1 MGQDGETATKELEPG
16 QEEEAEES
24 QEEEA
29 EEPKVRKA
37 PKGPSKEER
46 AKHEAT
52 HLPFREWCKHCVRGR
67 GKNTPHKKQKE
78 KEEENTSKV
87 SRVIMDYFFMSQ
99 EEEKASEN
107 PLVVMLEEDSGNRY
121 MRAVGRKGLG

>member
-1 MGQDGETATKELEPG
+1 MNQSGETATEELKLGP
-16 QEEEAEES
+16 EEGAEQES
-24 QEEEA
+24 QEEG
-29 EEPKVRKA
+29 EEPKVRRA
-37 PKGPSKEER
+37 PKGPSKEEHE
-46 AKHEAT
+46 KHEAT

-67 GKNTPHKKQKE
+67 GQNTPHKKQKE

-99 EEEKASEN
+99 EEEK
-107 PLVVMLEEDSGNRY
+107 DTGNRY